1 MNSAR
6 HASGVLHV
14 LSYALKQTP
23 LHSAHVAG
31 GARMVEFAGYD
42 MPVQYRDGVLKEH
55 LWTRAHAGAFDVSHM
70 GPAFLVLNE
79 KTGDAEADH
88 RAIAAVIEPL
98 VSGDI
103 ARLKPGQ
110 IRYTLLLNE
119 DGGIIDDLMVARPV
133 RPERQGL
140 LYIVVNA
147 GVKEGDFATIATAAR
162 GEATLERADDRALIA
177 VQGPE
182 AAAVVED
189 LFPGAGELVFM
200 THRRIDFTGE
210 GCTVTRSG
218 YTGEDGFEVLAPA
231 EAGRALWES
240 LLADE
245 RVKPIGLGARDS
257 LRLEAGLPLN
267 GHDIDE
273 SVSPIEASLG
283 FAVAK
288 PRLRAGALRG
298 SARIGRELEGA
309 LARKRV
315 GLRVLEGAPA
325 REGAEIAGP
334 DGAAVGRVTSG
345 GFSPSLGAP
354 IAMGFVPPALAEPG
368 TQLKVV
374 VRGKAQA
381 AEVAPMPFVPHRY
394 ARAA

>member
-1 MNSAR
+1 
-6 HASGVLHV
+6 
-14 LSYALKQTP
+14 LSNALKQTP
-23 LHSAHVAG
+23 LHSAHVAE

-55 LWTRAHAGAFDVSHM
+55 LWTRAHAGVFDVSHM

-98 VSGDI
+98 ISGDI

-133 RPERQGL
+133 RPERQGM

-182 AAAVVED
+182 AAAIVED
-189 LFPGAGELVFM
+189 LFPGAAELVFM
-200 THRRIDFTGE
+200 THRRIDFAGE

-218 YTGEDGFEVLAPA
+218 YTGEDGFEILAPA
-231 EAGRALWES
+231 DAGRTLWER

-267 GHDIDE
+267 GHDIDG
-273 SVSPIEASLG
+273 SVSPVEASLG

-288 PRLRAGALRG
+288 SRLRAGALRG
-298 SARIGRELEGA
+298 SARIARELKGA
-309 LARKRV
+309 LTRRRV

-325 REGAEIAGP
+325 REGAEIADR
-334 DGAAVGRVTSG
+334 DGAVVGRVTSG

-368 TQLKVV
+368 TGLKVI

-381 AEVAPMPFVPHRY
+381 AEVAPLPFVPHRY

>member
-1 MNSAR
+1 
-6 HASGVLHV
+6 
-14 LSYALKQTP
+14 
-23 LHSAHVAG
+23 
-31 GARMVEFAGYD
+31 MVEFAGYD

-79 KTGDAEADH
+79 KTGDAEAYH

-103 ARLKPGQ
+103 ARLRPGQ

-133 RPERQGL
+133 RPERQGM

-147 GVKEGDFATIATAAR
+147 GVKEGDFATIAAAAR
-162 GEATLERADDRALIA
+162 GGATLERADDRALIA

-189 LFPGAGELVFM
+189 LLPGAGELVFM

-231 EAGRALWES
+231 EAGRALWER

-245 RVKPIGLGARDS
+245 RVRPIGLGARDS

-267 GHDIDE
+267 GHDIDA

-288 PRLRAGALRG
+288 PRLRAGAVRG
-298 SARIGRELEGA
+298 SARIARELEGA

-315 GLRVLEGAPA
+315 GLRVREGAPA

-334 DGAAVGRVTSG
+334 GGAAVGRVTSG